1 MPYTFM
7 SYLNSKG
14 AQNNGAEDG
23 VAEDAIKD
31 IPLTMDLASI
41 DLIEKLHHDKGVKN
55 DGIVLGG
62 WRVQGC
68 IPSTVDVK
76 EELS

>member
-1 MPYTFM
+1 M

-14 AQNNGAEDG
+14 AQDNGAEDG
-23 VAEDAIKD
+23 VAEDTIKD

-41 DLIEKLHHDKGVKN
+41 DLIEKLHHDKGVEN

-62 WRVQGC
+62 G
-68 IPSTVDVK
+68 
-76 EELS
+76 